1 VAQASSGFHFKA
13 FASMTALQL
22 LFAAVHCALLRAV
35 VPEPAGA
42 CPSGKTEDEGPF
54 STADLIAEEEDE
66 GSLHLLQ
73 RQMRRVKQ
81 YREAIKA
88 SAASS
93 SDNDFEASGAKHS
106 AVIEQNEES
115 RPSPLAP
122 MVVKSKP
129 TRRRSLDL
137 HFNAVMAS
145 CGSKIS
151 DPSRCTK
158 AVMQSSRKVF
168 LQLHFQ
174 ARMDETVPPL
184 TTKEVKS
191 FQDRFLALVV
201 GGSKRVIT
209 KSTESERYSS
219 WKSLLQKGYMDMS
232 PIIPESLTKEVNK
245 LSRTG
250 AGSWTAVYDPS
261 FIKMS
266 VKDFKSKLG
275 FILPKEEEEDMK
287 NETLKMVQEDMKQF
301 STEDLR
307 KAAFSEAF
315 DVRENWPE
323 CRNVTTHV
331 RSQTCDNCWSHA
343 TALITES
350 RLCIQ
355 THGKFNGPQAWLS
368 QSFIAACRTDGRNY
382 CGAAGGLLGFQTVSR
397 WGVPTGGPDSEG
409 NMLAGVQTCYP
420 QVLPY
425 DTQVRCPGACSPYT
439 KYPRPLSQDLF
450 YVQYE
455 PRRLHSGGSQVPH
468 MVQKA
473 LMTEGPILLGMRIYQ
488 DFQAYKSGIYK
499 PLRKSYNRKIGGHAV
514 TGMGFGPGYILAINS
529 WGESWGMKGAFQ
541 VAPEAVDLGFYLPG
555 RPLGSA
561 TGGDSYPIPL
571 PDRL

>member
-1 VAQASSGFHFKA
+1 
-13 FASMTALQL
+13 M
-22 LFAAVHCALLRAV
+22 
-35 VPEPAGA
+35 PA
-42 CPSGKTEDEGPF
+42 PSGKTEDEGPF

-232 PIIPESLTKEVNK
+232 PIIPESLTKRGQQVESNRRGQ
-245 LSRTG
+245 LD
-250 AGSWTAVYDPS
+250 GS
-261 FIKMS
+261 
-266 VKDFKSKLG
+266 
-275 FILPKEEEEDMK
+275 
-287 NETLKMVQEDMKQF
+287 
-301 STEDLR
+301 LR
-307 KAAFSEAF
+307 PVFHQ
-315 DVRENWPE
+315 DV
-323 CRNVTTHV
+323 
-331 RSQTCDNCWSHA
+331 S
-343 TALITES
+343 
-350 RLCIQ
+350 
-355 THGKFNGPQAWLS
+355 
-368 QSFIAACRTDGRNY
+368 
-382 CGAAGGLLGFQTVSR
+382 
-397 WGVPTGGPDSEG
+397 
-409 NMLAGVQTCYP
+409 
-420 QVLPY
+420 
-425 DTQVRCPGACSPYT
+425 
-439 KYPRPLSQDLF
+439 
-450 YVQYE
+450 
-455 PRRLHSGGSQVPH
+455 
-468 MVQKA
+468 
-473 LMTEGPILLGMRIYQ
+473 
-488 DFQAYKSGIYK
+488 
-499 PLRKSYNRKIGGHAV
+499 
-514 TGMGFGPGYILAINS
+514 
-529 WGESWGMKGAFQ
+529 
-541 VAPEAVDLGFYLPG
+541 
-555 RPLGSA
+555 
-561 TGGDSYPIPL
+561 
-571 PDRL
+571 